1 VTDLRFTDANECL
14 IVLNALRRLD
24 AGEKCANDLE
34 DTARKLAHAKSLTY
48 LGEVVSLGR
57 AILTIA
63 DRMGDEAV
71 VRLTVTEPAPKF
83 CEHCK
88 RTRALEATVESLART
103 ASNALDAEDG
113 SKDQVFATSMV
124 LNTLADM
131 VTAERKVA

>member
-1 VTDLRFTDANECL
+1 MSDLRFSDARECL
-14 IVLNALRRLD
+14 HVINALRRMD
-24 AGEKCANDLE
+24 AGEPCANELE

-48 LGEVVSLGR
+48 VGELVSLGR
-57 AILTIA
+57 ALLTIA

-88 RTRALEATVESLART
+88 RTRSLEATVESLART